1 MDLPPLGHPGRGQ
14 LLKRHRYPRVTRIR
28 ARRGA
33 AAVCILLLAAA
44 GEALASLC
52 LSSDLSPAC
61 DSLESCRSALEQ
73 DSLDAAARLALC
85 DLHAERGELVDAA
98 VVLQRG
104 LQLCTA
110 RRGLCSTMERA
121 LSNVEERRRAEERL
135 RGPEQAARHRE
146 ALRGYCL
153 GPITTERTINACE
166 ELVASEPDGAL
177 LVALGGKL
185 LESGQPARA
194 LAAARQAR
202 AIGAAPAELESLLTN
217 AETRRSAAARRCSE
231 QGDLGACDAALL
243 AGERDEH
250 SILRERGRILGQRGA
265 TEQALRALAAA
276 FALSPGDQNTQ
287 DLIAA
292 LRPADYPDMLEFH
305 RLRAAVFETRGQD
318 QAEIGELEAIVR
330 LDPAAGEARGRLQSL
345 REQIAAREAPVAA
358 PRVAAPDREVVAGP
372 VGPTSDVVQR
382 EPVQPTFSNA
392 IMADGRTH

>member
-1 MDLPPLGHPGRGQ
+1 MT
-14 LLKRHRYPRVTRIR
+14 RVRSLQ
-28 ARRGA
+28 GA
-33 AAVCILLLAAA
+33 AAVCILLLAA
-44 GEALASLC
+44 GEVLASLC
-52 LSSDLSPAC
+52 LSNELPGVC
-61 DSLESCRSALEQ
+61 NSLESCRAALEQ

-85 DLHAERGELVDAA
+85 DLHVERGELVDAT

-110 RRGLCSTMERA
+110 RRGLCNTMERA

-153 GPITTERTINACE
+153 GPISTERTINACE

-202 AIGAAPAELESLLTN
+202 AIGGAPAELESLLTN

-250 SILRERGRILGQRGA
+250 SILRERGRILAQRGA
-265 TEQALRALAAA
+265 TEQALRALGAA
-276 FALSPGDQNTQ
+276 FALSPGDRDTQ
-287 DLIAA
+287 ELIAA
-292 LRPADYPDMLEFH
+292 LRPADFPDMVEFH
-305 RLRAAVFETRGQD
+305 GLRAAVFETRGQVE
-318 QAEIGELEAIVR
+318 AEIGELEAIAR
-330 LDPAAGEARGRLQSL
+330 LDPTAREARGRLQSL
-345 REQIAAREAPVAA
+345 REQIAAREAPVTE
-358 PRVAAPDREVVAGP
+358 PRVAGPDRQTVAGP
-372 VGPTSDVVQR
+372 VGPTPDVVQR
-382 EPVQPTFSNA
+382 EPPQPTFSNA